1 MLRHLHLRSAEAL
14 GSCLLGTFCP
24 AKYLDR
30 DRHVKPV
37 PVAAGEFEKHVAC
50 WMGWPDSEDTRYLW
64 REGGAP
70 AQEQYADIA
79 TAISQFEPLIML
91 ANPGQVKNRAA
102 CASWWCMWGS

>member
-1 MLRHLHLRSAEAL
+1 M
-14 GSCLLGTFCP
+14 LGTFCP
-24 AKYLDR
+24 AECLDR
-30 DRHVKPV
+30 DRHVKAV

-79 TAISQFEPLIML
+79 TAISQFEQLIML
-91 ANPGQVKNRAA
+91 ANPGQVMNGVA
-102 CASWWCMWGS
+102 CVSWCCVCGQLSCCLPV